1 MIVYFFW
8 GVIFGSYEG
17 ELFGEVMRGS
27 YDVPNVF

>member
-1 MIVYFFW
+1 MIVYFFG

-27 YDVPNVF
+27 YLGKL